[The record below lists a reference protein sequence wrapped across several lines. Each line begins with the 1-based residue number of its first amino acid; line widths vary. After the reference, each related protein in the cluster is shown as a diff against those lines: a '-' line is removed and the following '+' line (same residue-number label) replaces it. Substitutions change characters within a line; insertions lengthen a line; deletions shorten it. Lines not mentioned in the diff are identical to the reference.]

1 MEHFYKKKH
10 LGKVDH
16 LYPMLCAPN
25 DGYDEN
31 GRWMGMTP
39 EEVTVWLEGV
49 EQRFFLAQWSPKIRP
64 D

>member
-1 MEHFYKKKH
+1 MDHFYRKKY

-31 GRWMGMTP
+31 DLWMGLTP
-39 EEVTVWLEGV
+39 EEVSLRLEAD
-49 EQRFFLAQWSPKIRP
+49 EQRRFLVHWSPNIRP
-64 D
+64 C